1 MSDKPQKQEDEKPVS
16 RKTDPPPK
24 KDVKELLKTAKRRGY
39 SSKGQQGLIEFDHPE
54 KKE

>member
-1 MSDKPQKQEDEKPVS
+1 MNDKPPKQENEKPVP
-16 RKTDPPPK
+16 RKTGPPPK

-39 SSKGQQGLIEFDHPE
+39 SAKGQQGLIEFDYPE